1 MTNWAIAD
9 FISHLNHLDIKLS
22 LEPDPAVSPH
32 PFRLRCNAPEGT
44 LTPTLRQE
52 LTDHKAELIIYLQT
66 NPNIQESQSKNSFPS
81 TLPPI
86 HPPTH
91 PPSHPSAPLSFA
103 QQRLWFLYQLA
114 PHNPFY
120 NVPAAIRLTGTLDRS
135 ALERSLQEIVRRHGA
150 LRTRFT
156 IVDGQ
161 PVQVVEPNANV
172 ELAVVNLQSV
182 AIGERDRIR
191 QQLATAEAQRPFN
204 LTTDS
209 LLRVTLLHFDVAESV
224 LLLTMHHIVADGWS
238 LGVLIRELGYFYTA
252 FVEKRLP
259 TLPPLPIQYAD
270 FACWQHNW
278 LQGEVLEK
286 QLSYWRQQ
294 LQDLPVLKLPSDRP
308 RPAVQTYR
316 GATYPL
322 HISPTLSQALETFSQ
337 QSGASLFMTLLAAFQ
352 TLLYRY
358 TGQEDIA
365 IGSPIANRHR
375 SEVEGLIG
383 FFVNSL
389 VMRSD
394 LSGNPTF
401 RELLEQVR
409 QVALGA
415 YEHQDLPFE
424 KLVEELDP
432 DRDLSR
438 NPLFQVAFALQNAPV
453 QSLELPALTLEPAPL
468 ESASTRFDLE
478 IHLWEPAHG
487 LKSVWRSQDG
497 LSGFISY
504 STDLFDRDRIARLV
518 GHFQTLLEGIV
529 ANPDTRLS
537 DLPLLTPEEHQ
548 QILYDWSFGR
558 SPLASL
564 NKGGIGS
571 AAEVSHQGQL
581 SEKPLYF
588 HHIVE
593 AHTKQGPNAIAL
605 VTESQTL
612 TYQEVDCQAAQLAEI
627 LRKMGVQPNS
637 LVGLCV
643 DRSADMVISILG
655 ILKAGGA
662 YVPLDPTY
670 PSDRLQFILN
680 DTQVSILLTQ
690 SWLTESLPATSATI
704 VCLDQPLCPHPPTP
718 SPNQGEGEKE
728 NSLKLEET
736 PPGRFPL
743 SRHWERGPGGEGS
756 SDLAYVIYTSGS
768 TGTPKGV
775 LLSHRGLCNV
785 VQAQQQLF
793 QPIRTSRVLQFSS
806 LSFDA
811 SIFEIALALG
821 SGGTLYIPPR
831 SAQLPGIALIE
842 FLQEN
847 AITHALITPAVLAVL
862 PPGEL
867 PDLQVLVTGGEACS
881 SQVIDRWAVNRRFF
895 NAYGPTETTIWAT
908 VAELHPGDNPLTIGC
923 PVLNTQVY
931 VLDAH
936 LNPVPAGIPG
946 ELYIGGVGVAQGYLN
961 RPELTAERF
970 VNADCLELSAKLK
983 SAFSTANKQRQTL
996 YKTGD
1001 RVLYNRDGTIQFLG
1015 RVDHQIKIR
1024 GFRVE
1029 LGEIETTIQR
1039 HSAIQDAVVI
1049 PSAASSLIAYFSLA
1063 PQYLQ
1068 EASVR
1073 SLQTQHLQQWQ
1084 TLYNQTYQSPAPSQ
1098 PPASNPQPF
1107 DITGWNSSYTG
1118 EPIPLEQMQEW
1129 VGDRVQQILA
1139 LKPKRVLE
1147 IGCGTGLLLFQIA
1160 PHCQKYVGTDFSAVS
1175 LASVQHQLDSL
1186 NLSHV
1191 ELLQRMATDFEG
1203 IDLGS
1208 FDVVI
1213 LNSVV
1218 QYFPDETYL
1227 IQVLKKA
1234 IEAVAVGGALFV
1246 GDVRNLPLLSAFHS
1260 WMKFVQADDSMER
1273 SQLWHQV
1280 ERSQFEEPELA
1291 IDPAFFYVL
1300 QEQFAQIQQVH
1311 IRLTRGRSQNEMTQ
1325 FRYNVLLRMEQSHEV
1340 GLKHETQPKTVIKDN
1355 KGEQLNWKH
1364 QPVTVQEIQQ
1374 QLLATEPE
1382 ILTITNVVNSRVN
1395 AAVATA
1401 NWLQNK
1407 EAPKTVGRMREL
1419 LQDAANSA
1427 IDPQDWWNLETTLPY
1442 TVEITW
1448 SASPETGDYDVAL
1461 IRRGVDVVDTA
1472 LWPRKRSPQHTNHP
1486 LQANVARHIIPEL
1499 RQHLSQT
1506 LPDYMVPAAF
1516 VPLAT
1521 LPLNS
1526 SGKVDRRAL
1535 PPLDHTYS
1543 NDSPTASAPQT
1554 STETALI
1561 EIWQEL
1567 LQIKHINR
1575 HDNFFELGGHS
1586 LLATQM
1592 TSRIRDTFELEL
1604 PLKNVFA
1611 APTIAQLAP
1620 ILDALRDTTS
1630 STPPLVRLDRT
1641 AYRRKSSTLLN
1652 QPAQVAPVPPQPEA
1666 PALNTVT
1673 PSPTSPL
1680 VPLALGGSSPPF
1692 FCVHP
1697 MFGVVFPYM
1706 ELAHHLQS
1714 DRSFYGLQPL
1724 GLDGKSQPLNRM
1736 EAIAAYYIQAI
1747 QTLQPHGPYYLGGW
1761 SFGGLVAYEMAQQ
1774 LTQAGETV
1782 ELLAILDTT
1791 APCTKPSL
1799 CQSFKFLVKTA
1810 LWSTLPFLLDFSA
1823 LATHRLQG
1831 KPWFSRWQW
1840 SAITRLIPEESRL
1853 RLLNESAI
1861 NAMLPIVYAN
1871 SQATNDYVP
1880 QPYSHAIALFR
1891 AAEQSDASQPDETLG
1906 WSELVKD
1913 IQLHEVPGN
1922 HLSLLKQPHVQV
1934 LAEQLRR
1941 YLA

>member
-1 MTNWAIAD
+1 MTNRAIAD
-9 FISHLNHLDIKLS
+9 FISHLHQLDIKLF
-22 LEPDPAVSPH
+22 LETDPTVAINQI
-32 PFRLRCNAPEGT
+32 RLRCNAPEGT
-44 LTPTLRQE
+44 LTPALRQE
-52 LTDHKAELIIYLQT
+52 LTDRKAELITYLQT
-66 NPNIQESQSKNSFPS
+66 NSNGREPQLKGSHPS
-81 TLPPI
+81 TLPP
-86 HPPTH
+86 
-91 PPSHPSAPLSFA
+91 SHPSTSSPLSFA

-120 NVPAAIRLTGTLDRS
+120 NVPAAIHLKGTLNRS
-135 ALERSLQEIVRRHGA
+135 ALERSLQEIVRRHAA

-156 IVDGQ
+156 TVNGQ
-161 PVQVVEPNANV
+161 PVQVVEPNANI
-172 ELAVVNLQSV
+172 ELAVVNLQAVGIS
-182 AIGERDRIR
+182 ERDRIR
-191 QQLATAEAQRPFN
+191 QQLATAEAQRSFN

-209 LLRVTLLHFDVAESV
+209 LLRVTLLYFDAAESV

-238 LGVLIRELGYFYTA
+238 LGILIRELGYFYTA
-252 FVEKRLP
+252 FVEGRSP

-270 FACWQHNW
+270 FARWQHNW

-294 LQDLPVLKLPSDRP
+294 LQDLPVLELPSDRP

-316 GATYPL
+316 GATYPI
-322 HISPTLSQALETFSQ
+322 HISPALSQALETFSQ
-337 QSGASLFMTLLAAFQ
+337 QSGASLFMTLLAVFQ

-438 NPLFQVAFALQNAPV
+438 NPLFQVAFALQNAPM
-453 QSLELPALTLEPAPL
+453 QPLELPGLTLEPAPL

-478 IHLWEPAHG
+478 VHLWEPAHG
-487 LKSVWRSQDG
+487 LKSLWRSQDG

-518 GHFQTLLEGIV
+518 GHFQMLLEGIV
-529 ANPDTRLS
+529 ANPDARLS
-537 DLPLLTPEEHQ
+537 DLPLLTSEECQ
-548 QILYDWSFGR
+548 QILHDWSGCSFDR
-558 SPLASL
+558 SHLAL
-564 NKGGIGS
+564 FDDEEIGS
-571 AAEVSHQGQL
+571 AVEGSHQEQTGIKDSL
-581 SEKPLYF
+581 TKKPDLYF

-593 AHTKQGPNAIAL
+593 AHVKQAPNAIAL
-605 VTESQTL
+605 VTESQAL
-612 TYQEVDCQAAQLAEI
+612 TYQELNHRADQLAEI
-627 LRKMGVQPNS
+627 LRQMGAQANF

-643 DRSADMVISILG
+643 DRSADMVIGILG

-670 PSDRLQFILN
+670 PSDRLQFILS

-690 SWLTESLPATSATI
+690 SWLTESLPATSATL
-704 VCLDQPLCPHPPTP
+704 VWLDQPLCPHSPTP
-718 SPNQGEGEKE
+718 SPNQGEGEQEQAESKE
-728 NSLKLEET
+728 LGEALSA
-736 PPGRFPL
+736 PSSL
-743 SRHWERGPGGEGS
+743 SRHWKRGLGGEGS
-756 SDLAYVIYTSGS
+756 PDLAYVIYTSGS

-775 LLSHRGLCNV
+775 LLSHCGLCNV
-785 VQAQQQLF
+785 VQAQQQVF
-793 QPIRTSRVLQFSS
+793 QPNRTSRVLQFSS

-821 SGGTLYIPPR
+821 SGGTLYIPPE
-831 SAQLPGIALIE
+831 SAQLPGMALMQ

-862 PPGEL
+862 PFGEL
-867 PDLQVLVTGGEACS
+867 PDLQVLITGGEACS
-881 SQVIDRWAVNRRFF
+881 SQVIDRWAANRRFF

-908 VAELHPGDNPLTIGC
+908 VAELHPGDNPLTVGRPI
-923 PVLNTQVY
+923 LNTQVY
-931 VLDAH
+931 VLDAN

-946 ELYIGGVGVAQGYLN
+946 ELYIGGAGVAQGYLN

-970 VNADCLELSAKLK
+970 ISADLK
-983 SAFSTANKQRQTL
+983 SAFSTHNKQQSTL

-1015 RVDHQIKIR
+1015 RVDHQIKVR
-1024 GFRVE
+1024 GYRVE
-1029 LGEIETTIQR
+1029 LGEIETTLQR

-1049 PSAASSLIAYFSLA
+1049 PSAASSLVAYFSLDTK
-1063 PQYLQ
+1063 YLQ
-1068 EASVR
+1068 ETSVR
-1073 SLQTQHLQQWQ
+1073 SLQTQHLQHWQ
-1084 TLYNQTYQSPAPSQ
+1084 TLYNQTYQSTEPTQHPE
-1098 PPASNPQPF
+1098 PSNPQF
-1107 DITGWNSSYTG
+1107 NITGWNSSYTG

-1129 VGDRVQQILA
+1129 VSDRVQQILA

-1147 IGCGTGLLLFQIA
+1147 IGCGTGLLLLQIA
-1160 PHCQKYVGTDFSAVS
+1160 PHCQQYVGTDFSAVS
-1175 LASVQHQLDSL
+1175 LASVQTQLDTL

-1191 ELLQRMATDFEG
+1191 ELLHRMATDFEG

-1218 QYFPDETYL
+1218 QYFPDEAYL
-1227 IQVLKKA
+1227 MQVLEKA
-1234 IEAVAVGGALFV
+1234 IATVAENGILFI
-1246 GDVRNLPLLSAFHS
+1246 GDVRNLALLSAFHS
-1260 WMKFVQADDSMER
+1260 WMKFIQADDSVER

-1291 IDPAFFYVL
+1291 IEPAIFYAMRS
-1300 QEQFAQIQQVH
+1300 QFAQIRQVQ

-1325 FRYNVLLRMEQSHEV
+1325 FRYNVLLRMGQSRNV
-1340 GLKHETQPKTVIKDN
+1340 GLRPETQPTLAIEKKR
-1355 KGEQLNWKH
+1355 EQFNWKH
-1364 QPVTVQEIQQ
+1364 QPVTVQEIHQ
-1374 QLLATEPE
+1374 QLLTTEPE
-1382 ILTITNVVNSRVN
+1382 ILRITNVSNRRVN
-1395 AAVATA
+1395 AAIATA
-1401 NWLQNK
+1401 NWLRTK
-1407 EAPKTVGRMREL
+1407 KAPKAVGRMREL
-1419 LQDAANSA
+1419 LQDTENLA

-1448 SASPETGDYDVAL
+1448 STSSEAGDYDVVL
-1461 IRRGVDVVDTA
+1461 TRHGVDAADEV
-1472 LWPRKRSPQHTNHP
+1472 LQHNERSPEQFTNHP
-1486 LQANVARHIIPEL
+1486 LQANVARQLIPEL

-1506 LPDYMVPAAF
+1506 LPDYMVPAVF

-1535 PPLDHTYS
+1535 PPLDHTQHS
-1543 NDSPTASAPQT
+1543 DLPSAVAPQT
-1554 STETALI
+1554 STEIALI

-1567 LQIKHINR
+1567 LQLKHVNR
-1575 HDNFFELGGHS
+1575 HDNFFESGGHS

-1592 TSRIRDTFELEL
+1592 TSRIRDTFKLEL

-1620 ILDALRDTTS
+1620 ILDALRDTTPN
-1630 STPPLVRLDRT
+1630 TPPLVRLDRT
-1641 AYRRKSSTLLN
+1641 AYRRKQSTLLN
-1652 QPAQVAPVPPQPEA
+1652 QPSQAISVPSQKEPPEH
-1666 PALNTVT
+1666 NTI
-1673 PSPTSPL
+1673 PPTSPL
-1680 VPLALGGSSPPF
+1680 VPLSLGGSEPPF

-1697 MFGVVFPYM
+1697 MFGVVFPYL
-1706 ELAHHLQS
+1706 ELAHHLKS

-1724 GLDGKSQPLNRM
+1724 GLDGKSRPLNRM

-1761 SFGGLVAYEMAQQ
+1761 SFGGLVAFEMAQQ
-1774 LTQAGETV
+1774 LTQAGEKV

-1791 APCTKPSL
+1791 APCTKPSFS
-1799 CQSFKFLVKTA
+1799 QSFKFLVKTA
-1810 LWSTLPFLLDFSA
+1810 LWSTLPFLVDIST
-1823 LATHRLQG
+1823 LATQRLHP
-1831 KPWFSRWQW
+1831 KNPWFSRWQW

-1853 RLLNESAI
+1853 RLLDESAI

-1871 SQATNDYVP
+1871 SQATYDYVP
-1880 QPYSHAIALFR
+1880 QPYSQAIALFK
-1891 AAEQSDASQPDETLG
+1891 AAEQSDANRQDETLG

-1934 LAEQLRR
+1934 LAQQLRH
-1941 YLA
+1941 YLT

>member
-1 MTNWAIAD
+1 MTTWAIAD
-9 FISHLNHLDIKLS
+9 FISHLDDLDIKLS
-22 LEPDPAVSPH
+22 LEPDSSVANNQT
-32 PFRLRCNAPEGT
+32 RLRCNAPEGT
-44 LTPTLRQE
+44 LTPALRQE
-52 LTDHKAELIIYLQT
+52 LTDRKAELITYLQA
-66 NPNIQESQSKNSFPS
+66 NPDSKEPQLNGSLSS
-81 TLPPI
+81 THPPI

-91 PPSHPSAPLSFA
+91 PPSHPSTPSPLSFA

-120 NVPAAIRLTGTLDRS
+120 NVPAAIHLAGTLDRS
-135 ALERSLQEIVRRHGA
+135 ALERSLQEIVRRHAA

-156 IVDGQ
+156 TVDGQ

-182 AIGERDRIR
+182 ALSERDRIR

-209 LLRVTLLHFDVAESV
+209 LLRVTLLHFDAAESV

-252 FVEKRLP
+252 FVEHQLP
-259 TLPPLPIQYAD
+259 TLPPLPIQYTD
-270 FACWQHNW
+270 FARWQRNW

-294 LQDLPVLKLPSDRP
+294 LQDLPLLELPSDRP

-322 HISPTLSQALETFSQ
+322 HISPTLSQALETLSQ
-337 QSGASLFMTLLAAFQ
+337 QSGTSLFMTLLAAFQ

-365 IGSPIANRHR
+365 SGSPIANRHR

-401 RELLEQVR
+401 RELLGRVR

-478 IHLWEPAHG
+478 VHLWESAHG
-487 LKSVWRSQDG
+487 LKSLWRSQDG

-518 GHFQTLLEGIV
+518 SHFQTLLEGIV
-529 ANPDTRLS
+529 ANPDARLS
-537 DLPLLTPEEHQ
+537 DLPLLTSEERQ
-548 QILYDWSFGR
+548 QILYDWSIGR
-558 SPLASL
+558 SPLAPL
-564 NKGGIGS
+564 DKGEIGS
-571 AAEVSHQGQL
+571 AAEVSYQGQPGK
-581 SEKPLYF
+581 KPVYF
-588 HHIVE
+588 HHTVE
-593 AHTKQGPNAIAL
+593 AHAKQAPDAIAL
-605 VTESQTL
+605 VTEAQTL
-612 TYQEVDCQAAQLAEI
+612 TYQELDSQANQLAES
-627 LRKMGVQPNS
+627 LRQLGVRPNS
-637 LVGLCV
+637 LVGLCAE
-643 DRSADMVISILG
+643 RSADLVIGILG

-670 PSDRLQFILN
+670 PSDRLQFILE
-680 DTQVSILLTQ
+680 DTQISILLTQ
-690 SWLTESLPATSATI
+690 SWLVKSLPASQAQV
-704 VCLDQPLCPHPPTP
+704 VCLDQPHPQLPP
-718 SPNQGEGEKE
+718 SY
-728 NSLKLEET
+728 
-736 PPGRFPL
+736 R
-743 SRHWERGPGGEGS
+743 ERNLGDKDS

-775 LLSHRGLCNV
+775 LLPHRGLCNV
-785 VQAQQQLF
+785 VQAQQQVF
-793 QPIRTSRVLQFSS
+793 QLTRTSRVLQFSS

-821 SGGTLYIPPR
+821 SGGTLYIPPKA
-831 SAQLPGIALIE
+831 AQLPGMALIE

-847 AITHALITPAVLAVL
+847 AITHALLTPAVLAVL
-862 PPGEL
+862 PPREL
-867 PDLQVLVTGGEACS
+867 PDLQVLITGGEACS

-895 NAYGPTETTIWAT
+895 NAYGPTEATIWAT
-908 VAELHPGDNPLTIGC
+908 VAELQPGDNPLTIGR
-923 PVLNTQVY
+923 PILNTQVY
-931 VLDAH
+931 ILDAN

-946 ELYIGGVGVAQGYLN
+946 ELYIGGAGVAQGYLN
-961 RPELTAERF
+961 RPELTVERF
-970 VNADCLELSAKLK
+970 VSAEFLGLSVELK
-983 SAFSTANKQRQTL
+983 SAFSTDSTADKQHSTL

-1001 RVLYNRDGTIQFLG
+1001 RLLYNRDGTIQFLG

-1029 LGEIETTIQR
+1029 LGEIETALQ
-1039 HSAIQDAVVI
+1039 HHPAIQDAVVI
-1049 PSAASSLIAYFSLA
+1049 PSAASSLIAYFSLDT
-1063 PQYLQ
+1063 QYLQ
-1068 EASVR
+1068 ESTR

-1084 TLYNQTYQSPAPSQ
+1084 TLYNQTYQSTEPTQ
-1098 PPASNPQPF
+1098 PPALSPQPF
-1107 DITGWNSSYTG
+1107 NITGWNSSYTG
-1118 EPIPLEQMQEW
+1118 DPIPLEQMKEW
-1129 VGDRVQQILA
+1129 VSDRVQQILA

-1160 PHCQKYVGTDFSAVS
+1160 PHCQQYVGTDFSAVS
-1175 LASVQHQLDSL
+1175 LASIQHQIDTL

-1191 ELLQRMATDFEG
+1191 ELLHRMATDFEG

-1218 QYFPDETYL
+1218 QYFPTETYL
-1227 IQVLKKA
+1227 MQVLKKA
-1234 IEAVAVGGALFV
+1234 IEAVAEGGVLFI

-1260 WMKFVQADDSMER
+1260 WMKFVQADDSVER

-1291 IDPAFFYVL
+1291 IDPAFFYAL
-1300 QEQFAQIQQVH
+1300 QEQFAQIKQVH
-1311 IRLTRGRSQNEMTQ
+1311 VRLTRGHSQNEMTQ
-1325 FRYNVLLRMEQSHEV
+1325 FRYNALLQMGRSCDV
-1340 GLKHETQPKTVIKDN
+1340 GLRHETQPTTAIQAN
-1355 KGEQLNWKH
+1355 TREQINWKQH
-1364 QPVTVQEIQQ
+1364 PVTVQEIHQ

-1382 ILTITNVVNSRVN
+1382 TLTVTNVTNSRVN
-1395 AAVATA
+1395 AAVTTA
-1401 NWLQNK
+1401 NWLQQK
-1407 EAPKTVGRMREL
+1407 KTPKTVGRMREL
-1419 LQDAANSA
+1419 LQDTENSA
-1427 IDPQDWWNLETTLPY
+1427 IDPQDWWNLETALPY

-1448 SASPETGDYDVAL
+1448 SASTETGDYDVVL
-1461 IRRGVDVVDTA
+1461 IRHGVDAADAA
-1472 LWPRKRSPQHTNHP
+1472 LRRSDRSPQLFTNHP
-1486 LQANVARHIIPEL
+1486 LQANVARQLVPEL

-1516 VPLAT
+1516 VPLAA

-1535 PPLDHTYS
+1535 PPLDHAHS
-1543 NDSPTASAPQT
+1543 SVSPVANAPQT
-1554 STETALI
+1554 STETTLI
-1561 EIWQEL
+1561 EIWQDL
-1567 LQIKHINR
+1567 LQLKQVDR

-1604 PLKNVFA
+1604 PLKSVFA

-1620 ILDALRDTTS
+1620 ILDALRDTAP

-1652 QPAQVAPVPPQPEA
+1652 QPAQVAPVHPQPEA
-1666 PALNTVT
+1666 PALNTVI

-1680 VPLALGGSSPPF
+1680 VPLALGSSSPPF

-1724 GLDGKSQPLNRM
+1724 GLDGKSRPLNKM

-1761 SFGGLVAYEMAQQ
+1761 SFGGLVAFEMAQQ

-1791 APCTKPSL
+1791 APCTKPSF
-1799 CQSFKFLVKTA
+1799 CQSFKFLMKTA

-1823 LATHRLQG
+1823 LATHRLQS
-1831 KPWFSRWQW
+1831 KNPWFSRWQW

-1861 NAMLPIVYAN
+1861 NAMLPIVYAH
-1871 SQATNDYVP
+1871 SQATHDYVP
-1880 QPYSHAIALFR
+1880 RPYSHAIALFK
-1891 AAEQSDASQPDETLG
+1891 AADQSDANRHDETLG
-1906 WSELVKD
+1906 WSELVKN
-1913 IQLHEVPGN
+1913 IELHEVPGN

-1934 LAEQLRR
+1934 LAQQLRR
-1941 YLA
+1941 YLT